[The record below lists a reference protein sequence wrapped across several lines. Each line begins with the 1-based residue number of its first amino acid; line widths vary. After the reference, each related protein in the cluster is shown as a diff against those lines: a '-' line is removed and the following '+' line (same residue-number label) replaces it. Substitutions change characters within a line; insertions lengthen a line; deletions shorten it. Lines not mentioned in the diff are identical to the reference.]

1 MGEDDFKR
9 YLDAVDADIAAVV
22 ADMNALEAAMTAL
35 EAAVREYDD
44 YVARRTGA
52 ETPTVAELEA
62 QFAQTGGE

>member
-9 YLDAVDADIAAVV
+9 YLDAVDADIAAVE
-22 ADMNALEAAMTAL
+22 ADMNAL